1 MEQNV
6 NVWKANLMNGLILG
20 LTGVIYSLI
29 VYFLDLSLNPIQGYI
44 FMVIQIVIL
53 YFLVKSYR
61 DNYMHGMISFGQA
74 LGAAIIICLYYSIII
89 ALFTYILYAFIDP
102 DLIDKTL
109 AMAEEKL
116 LERGLGQSQ
125 IDAAM
130 SVQAKIMKPAFI
142 APMSIFGNMLQGLI
156 MSLIVAAF
164 VRKEGNPLL
173 DNVE

>member
-61 DNYMHGMISFGQA
+61 DNYMHG
-74 LGAAIIICLYYSIII
+74 
-89 ALFTYILYAFIDP
+89 IDR
-102 DLIDKTL
+102 K
-109 AMAEEKL
+109 
-116 LERGLGQSQ
+116 
-125 IDAAM
+125 
-130 SVQAKIMKPAFI
+130 SV
-142 APMSIFGNMLQGLI
+142 
-156 MSLIVAAF
+156 V
-164 VRKEGNPLL
+164 
-173 DNVE
+173 

>member
-20 LTGVIYSLI
+20 LIGVIYSLI

-102 DLIDKTL
+102 DLID
-109 AMAEEKL
+109 
-116 LERGLGQSQ
+116 
-125 IDAAM
+125 
-130 SVQAKIMKPAFI
+130 
-142 APMSIFGNMLQGLI
+142 
-156 MSLIVAAF
+156 
-164 VRKEGNPLL
+164 
-173 DNVE
+173 